1 MTGLIAL
8 KHAAV
13 TPGFLALAV
22 VVTLATFGAHYLVIR
37 AIARILHPRS
47 SDDSGRLFVH
57 GIGPTLVACAIAL
70 GVVLPAFLL
79 FEPAHDGEAA
89 GVLLMVLALV
99 GFVHIGRVIL
109 RAARMLRLSRS
120 IIAAWTRAATP
131 LERSAWGL
139 PVFAIDAGFP
149 VVAVAGLFRP
159 RLFIDR
165 RVLSSCTAGELAAIA
180 AHERAH
186 VERYDNLRR
195 LLIGACEGPASDAAA
210 EWRRTA
216 ELAADRR
223 AASSPRR
230 GVDLASALL
239 KIACLAPGH
248 TLDATA
254 LSTIHD
260 GGSLETRVRQL
271 VATEQRA
278 LAEQHTS
285 SAVWLTLVPLALVA
299 GLNWSALLRSAH
311 ALTEAAVRHLP

>member
-1 MTGLIAL
+1 MTEFIAL
-8 KHAAV
+8 KQAAA

-22 VVTLATFGAHYLVIR
+22 VVTLAAFGANYFVMR
-37 AIARILHPRS
+37 AMVRILPPPS
-47 SDDSGRLFVH
+47 PDDSGRLFAH

-79 FEPAHDGEAA
+79 FEPAHDGEGA
-89 GVLLMVLALV
+89 GVLLIVLAAA
-99 GFVHIGRVIL
+99 GFAHMGRVIF
-109 RAARMLRLSRS
+109 RTARMLRLSRS
-120 IIAAWTRAATP
+120 LIVGWTKGATP
-131 LERSAWGL
+131 LELSAWGL

-159 RLFIDR
+159 RLFVDR
-165 RVLSSCTAGELAAIA
+165 RVLSSCSAGELEAIA

-186 VERYDNLRR
+186 VERHDNLRR
-195 LLIGACEGPASDAAA
+195 LLIGACEGPASAVAAQ
-210 EWRRTA
+210 WRRAA

-230 GVDLASALL
+230 GVDLAGALI
-239 KIACLAPGH
+239 KIARLAPGH

-260 GGSLETRVRQL
+260 GGSLENRVRQL
-271 VATEQRA
+271 VATEQRPPHD
-278 LAEQHTS
+278 QHTS
-285 SAVWLTLVPLALVA
+285 FATLLALLPVALVA
-299 GLNWSALLRSAH
+299 GLNWSTLLRSAH